1 MQYRAKILVIDLYL
15 TCVGKPVDWWSM
27 GVILYEFLIGC
38 TPFYG
43 DTPEELFQMVL
54 TADIEFPEEDEY
66 ALPPDAQE
74 LILLLLERDPLK
86 RLGTTGEIV
95 MN

>member
-1 MQYRAKILVIDLYL
+1 
-15 TCVGKPVDWWSM
+15 M

-86 RLGTTGEIV
+86 RLGTTGRVV